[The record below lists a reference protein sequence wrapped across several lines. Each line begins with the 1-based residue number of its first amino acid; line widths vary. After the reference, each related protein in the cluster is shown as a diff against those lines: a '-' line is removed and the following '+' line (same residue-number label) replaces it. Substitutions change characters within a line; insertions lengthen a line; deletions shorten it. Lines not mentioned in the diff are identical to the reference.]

1 MHSYAVKK
9 LLVIGGTGLL
19 GQYVVLEAAGRGWG
33 VTATYH
39 DMEEKLDTANLVQL
53 DVRNED
59 EVHRTINDLRPD
71 FVILAGGLTDLD
83 HCETHPQDAWAVNA
97 EGTLNVAA
105 ACKVVNVPLMYIS
118 TDAVFNGE
126 KGEHYYEFD
135 TPDPQNIYA
144 KTKLEGERLTVDADY
159 RNIVCRI
166 ATLYGWNRFAEK
178 PNFVTWALGELRASR
193 PLDLYT
199 DRRSGP
205 TYAPHCAK
213 VLMAM
218 IEKGA
223 RGIYHVSGHE
233 CLDRYEMG
241 LKVAEVFELD
251 AGLCRRATF
260 DESKMIARRGKN
272 LCLSVQKAEGEF
284 DLRMI
289 KFEDGLRAMRATEPG
304 TENGSEIF

>member
-1 MHSYAVKK
+1 MYSHVVNK

-19 GQYVVLEAAGRGWG
+19 GQYVVLEATGRGWA

-39 DMEEKLDTANLVQL
+39 DSDEKLGTANLVHL
-53 DVRNED
+53 DVRDENE
-59 EVHRTINDLRPD
+59 VRHTINDLRPD

-83 HCETHPQDAWAVNA
+83 YCETHPQDAWAVNA

-105 ACKVVNVPLMYIS
+105 SCKLANVPLMYIS
-118 TDAVFNGE
+118 TDAIFNGE

-135 TPDPQNIYA
+135 TPDPQGIYA

-166 ATLYGWNRFAEK
+166 ATLYGWNRLAEK
-178 PNFVTWALGELRASR
+178 PNFATWALGELRAGR
-193 PLDLYT
+193 PLDLYA
-199 DRRSGP
+199 DRRSSP

-213 VLMAM
+213 VLMTM
-218 IEKGA
+218 IEHGA
-223 RGIYHVSGHE
+223 RGIYHASGNE

-251 AGLCRRATF
+251 ASLCRRSTS
-260 DESKMIARRGKN
+260 DESNTIARRGKN
-272 LCLSVQKAEGEF
+272 LCLSVQKTEGEF

-289 KFEDGLRAMRATEPG
+289 KFEDGLRSMRSTEPG
-304 TENGSEIF
+304 TENGSEYF